1 MTHAA
6 ALLSDTRKPA
16 DAEQLLAWACAIE
29 HADACCEW
37 LAREGPEDWTGGYSA
52 DGCAVLMERARIG
65 ARIQGTG
72 MVDRAACHDDAALVY
87 ETARG
92 LFLPEHGARESRT
105 FWLLIEHARRQS
117 RPEIDPAPQFSP
129 RYEEVR
135 YDKAARERYGLI
147 WGGRVVSG
155 ANVAPF
161 CPIDWQDNSALLDK
175 ARQEYTAWWQALRR
189 LEMALMARDGSLR
202 DWTVRRLRAKPR
214 PWEG

>member
-1 MTHAA
+1 MTAA
-6 ALLSDTRKPA
+6 ALLSDTRAPA

-65 ARIQGTG
+65 AQIQGG
-72 MVDRAACHDDAALVY
+72 GLADRAACHDDAAVVY

-92 LFLPEHGARESRT
+92 LFRQEPRT

-117 RPEIDPAPQFSP
+117 RPEIDPVPQFSP
-129 RYEEVR
+129 RYAEVR
-135 YDKAARERYGLI
+135 YAKAARERYGLS
-147 WGGRVVSG
+147 WGGQVIAG
-155 ANVAPF
+155 NNVPPF
-161 CPIDWQDNSALLDK
+161 CPITWQDNSVLLDK
-175 ARQEYTAWWQALRR
+175 ARQEYAAWWQALRR
-189 LEMALMARDGSLR
+189 LEFALMARDGSLR